1 MFKRLSFLL
10 VGVTAFALLLSFEW
24 PSKLQK
30 KIDKAV
36 IKTYQIESPIYKPVD
51 IAIGED
57 EVTASS
63 LKGHLFKVMSA
74 DLHVGYVYVDEA
86 PSMKDVFDYAVLLDT
101 DIKVVNAKVLIYREQ
116 HGRQIGTRRWL
127 KQFMGMSV
135 EDKPE
140 LGVNVDGISGA
151 TISATSMT
159 KAMADI
165 LSSLRYLKSIG
176 KV

>member
-10 VGVTAFALLLSFEW
+10 VGVTAFALLLSFQW

-36 IKTYQIESPIYKPVD
+36 IKTFQIESPTYMPVD
-51 IAIGED
+51 IAVGED
-57 EVTASS
+57 EVTASN

-74 DLHVGYVYVDEA
+74 DQHVGYVYVDEA

-127 KQFMGMSV
+127 KQFMGMGV
-135 EDKPE
+135 DDKPE

-159 KAMADI
+159 KAMSDI